1 MRCKWMG
8 WVFCKVLVFSLH
20 FTSGLQSAVYPQFY
34 PGLQSAVW
42 GLRALA
48 DETQPQ
54 VSGSWLWNLS
64 FPKAI
69 CLPEIYKRS
78 RLFSEPFRRKYRK
91 YQASQVPIK
100 STNILFV
107 FSTLLLSK
115 CPPSSRSRGFHTNFQ
130 VRQWTTNQLFKG
142 WITLSTG

>member
-1 MRCKWMG
+1 MQ
-8 WVFCKVLVFSLH
+8 SL
-20 FTSGLQSAVYPQFY
+20 SLQSAFY
-34 PGLQSAVW
+34 LRFAVCSLPSVLPRPAVCS
-42 GLRALA
+42 LRFTLA

-69 CLPEIYKRS
+69 CLPEIYKHS

-91 YQASQVPIK
+91 YQASQVPIN

-130 VRQWTTNQLFKG
+130 VRQWTTNQ
-142 WITLSTG
+142 IARN